1 MAISLL
7 AMSRLFQES
16 FILGEATSSHF
27 FGVITLLPQ
36 LLFQSSCIFR
46 ASAFFDQ
53 LLFQNNYHFFA
64 AVIFSEQLLF
74 QSKTSTEQL
83 PLGKKKF
90 FGEATFR
97 NSYLFWRRNCLEW
110 RYLQKSCYFFE
121 AGTSAQHQLFQKSYI
136 LGEKKQF
143 FRKAIF
149 RITHFFGELRFYS
162 SYFFKRRYLLQQQP
176 FQKSCFFAT

>member
-149 RITHFFGELRFYS
+149 RITHFFWR
-162 SYFFKRRYLLQQQP
+162 
-176 FQKSCFFAT
+176 ATFL